1 MSDSIDTQ
9 DMTQNDEPQRKID
22 IIFERAVSDETFR
35 DQLYSDFDGA
45 TKEYNLTQE
54 DLEALA
60 EAYNSLA
67 DSGQIEVL
75 DGRDNPLSIS
85 CCCCSPCCCCTA

>member
-1 MSDSIDTQ
+1 MSDSTDNTKDTNQ
-9 DMTQNDEPQRKID
+9 DEPQRKID
-22 IIFERAVSDETFR
+22 IIFERAVSDENFR
-35 DQLYSDFDGA
+35 DQLYNDFDGA

-60 EAYNSLA
+60 ETYDSLV